1 MCTIIKLKNLEY
13 PPLSN
18 SLALTFKIINNFVH
32 IGLFCFV
39 TNFVKQDNIELYK
52 KKQ

>member
-1 MCTIIKLKNLEY
+1 MCTIIKLKNQEY

-18 SLALTFKIINNFVH
+18 SLALTFKNINYFVH
-32 IGLFCFV
+32 IGLFCLV
-39 TNFVKQDNIELYK
+39 NNFVKQDNIELYE